1 MGLAHVAVAQGD
13 LAVARRCSQESL
25 AACLEG
31 VGAVLAGQGVPL
43 KAVGLWGTAE
53 ALREAMGAP
62 MHPVYR
68 ADYEQAVAAAR
79 AQLGEEAFA
88 TVWAE
93 GRTTPLEQAI
103 TIVLKMGSGVG
114 KQ

>member
-1 MGLAHVAVAQGD
+1 MWA
-13 LAVARRCSQESL
+13 AR
-25 AACLEG
+25 
-31 VGAVLAGQGVPL
+31 
-43 KAVGLWGTAE
+43 LWETAE
-53 ALREAMGAP
+53 ALREAIGVLMY
-62 MHPVYR
+62 PVYR

-93 GRTTPLEQAI
+93 GRTTPVEQAI
-103 TIVLKMGSGVG
+103 TIVLKTGNGAG